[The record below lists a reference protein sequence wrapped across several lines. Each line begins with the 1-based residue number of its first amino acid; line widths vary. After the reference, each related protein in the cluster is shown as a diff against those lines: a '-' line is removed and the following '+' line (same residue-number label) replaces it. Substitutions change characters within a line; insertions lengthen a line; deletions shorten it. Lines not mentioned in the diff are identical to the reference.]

1 MNLKNKKIFYINLD
15 KHQERRQRI
24 ESFFE
29 KHNFTDVTRIPG
41 VLDENPIVGC
51 AKAYLNVF
59 EEAPDCDFII
69 LEDDCVPTSFF
80 DPEFDMKPLGQ
91 YDAVYLGASLFARR
105 VSYSDPRK
113 IESEV
118 LQSKIFRA
126 NERNTA
132 VYMNRGTP
140 EYADSGYYLSFSDK
154 RPDGTRKI
162 NNMLSTH
169 AIYYSSKRFVDL
181 IANEIDNTLMSPK
194 PVHIDCL
201 FAEQGQ
207 KRLDVSVLN
216 EPLFFQS
223 SSENATNFSFDNYE
237 EKLEYDLKSVF
248 GDLV

>member
-1 MNLKNKKIFYINLD
+1 MLD
-15 KHQERRQRI
+15 
-24 ESFFE
+24 
-29 KHNFTDVTRIPG
+29 D
-41 VLDENPIVGC
+41 NPIVGC

-80 DPEFDMKPLGQ
+80 DPEFDMKPFNGEIRCCLSWCFTC
-91 YDAVYLGASLFARR
+91 LPESL
-105 VSYSDPRK
+105 SYSDPRK

-154 RPDGTRKI
+154 RLDGTRKI

-181 IANEIDNTLMSPK
+181 IASEIDNTLVSPK
-194 PVHIDCL
+194 PIHIDCL

>member
-1 MNLKNKKIFYINLD
+1 MNIRDKKIFYINLD
-15 KHQERRQRI
+15 KHQERRHRI

-69 LEDDCVPTSFF
+69 LEDDCIPTSFF
-80 DPEFDMKPLGQ
+80 DPEYDMKPLEK
-91 YDAVYLGASLFARR
+91 YDAVYLGASLFARN
-105 VSYSDPRK
+105 VSYTNPNSLKGD
-113 IESEV
+113 
-118 LQSKIFRA
+118 LLNSKVFRA
-126 NERNTA
+126 NEFNKQIYLRQN
-132 VYMNRGTP
+132 TP

-194 PVHIDCL
+194 PIHIDCL

>member
-15 KHQERRQRI
+15 KHQERRHRI

-59 EEAPDCDFII
+59 EEAPDKDFII

-80 DPEFDMKPLGQ
+80 VPEFDMKPLEE
-91 YDAVYLGASLFARR
+91 YDAVSLGASLFARR
-105 VSYSDPRK
+105 VSYAEPRK
-113 IESEV
+113 IESKV
-118 LQSKIFRA
+118 LHSKIFRA
-126 NERNTA
+126 NERTTA

-194 PVHIDCL
+194 PMHIDCL